1 MQRNP
6 SFESRKKPIWNSFSS
21 ALSVKV
27 SEAKKITYLWM
38 QIYFLGCPA
47 CIGRASRSCLFII
60 FFASVQTS
68 CLDKANRID
77 LPAFFSI
84 PCSHEPSKECM
95 LLHAVLMNGV
105 HLRVPL
111 SQVSSCPACSFRLRM
126 SCLVLIFPRHSP
138 SRRDE
143 PFIRLLTL
151 AMWPSASTTKT
162 LSL

>member
-1 MQRNP
+1 MNANI
-6 SFESRKKPIWNSFSS
+6 FFG
-21 ALSVKV
+21 V
-27 SEAKKITYLWM
+27 TYV
-38 QIYFLGCPA
+38 
-47 CIGRASRSCLFII
+47 GRATRSCLFII

-68 CLDKANRID
+68 CLNKANCID

-84 PCSHEPSKECM
+84 PSSHEPSKECM

-111 SQVSSCPACSFRLRM
+111 SQVSSCPTCSFRLRM
-126 SCLVLIFPRHSP
+126 SRCLVLIFPRHSP
-138 SRRDE
+138 SCRDE

-151 AMWPSASTTKT
+151 AMRPSASATKT